1 MIRPRLETLA
11 LVAALFAPS
20 SMAAQEASPF
30 PKDYFDS
37 VVVEQTA
44 RGGID
49 YVAAY
54 RSAAHKKAKG
64 LATLFRATLLTDGV
78 GGEQHSAILWRE
90 LQQWGDSAF
99 ARVLRAQSDTVRARV
114 RCDLDFAACTD
125 WPSHY
130 PLTARLAAR
139 NPNCVCN

>member
-1 MIRPRLETLA
+1 VIRPRFDALA
-11 LVAALFAPS
+11 LAAALLAPPQVAGQAS
-20 SMAAQEASPF
+20 SF

-44 RGGID
+44 RHGVD
-49 YVAAY
+49 YAAAY
-54 RSAAHKKAKG
+54 RAAARRNAKG

-90 LQQWGDSAF
+90 LQLWGDSAF
-99 ARVLRAQSDTVRARV
+99 ARVLRAQPDTVRAGV
-114 RCDLDFAACTD
+114 RCALDFAACTD
-125 WPSHY
+125 WASRY
-130 PLTARLAAR
+130 PLTARLAAQ

>member
-1 MIRPRLETLA
+1 MLRPRFDAFA
-11 LVAALFAPS
+11 LVAALLAPPPVAGQAS
-20 SMAAQEASPF
+20 SF
-30 PKDYFDS
+30 PRDYFDS

-44 RGGID
+44 RGGLD

-54 RSAAHKKAKG
+54 RAAAHRSSKG
-64 LATLFRATLLTDGV
+64 LATLFRATLLADGV

-99 ARVLRAQSDTVRARV
+99 ASVLRAQPDTIRVRV
-114 RCDLDFAACTD
+114 RCDLDFAACMD
-125 WPSHY
+125 WARHY
-130 PLTARLAAR
+130 PLTARLAAL